1 MENNQLEIINEL
13 LKIFKI
19 TVENIS
25 QNFFNLIIYLRYAN
39 KLNESRKRRDKII
52 DIIYLSILFHFKD
65 NIIAGINKLSFIQKT
80 IIKYYKN
87 LSYSFDQSSSKYISM
102 YINLEKEYEENFIYF
117 ENKINKFNEN
127 IINYYN
133 SLN

>member
-1 MENNQLEIINEL
+1 
-13 LKIFKI
+13 
-19 TVENIS
+19 
-25 QNFFNLIIYLRYAN
+25 
-39 KLNESRKRRDKII
+39 
-52 DIIYLSILFHFKD
+52 
-65 NIIAGINKLSFIQKT
+65 
-80 IIKYYKN
+80 
-87 LSYSFDQSSSKYISM
+87 M

>member
-1 MENNQLEIINEL
+1 LENNQLEIINEL

>member
-1 MENNQLEIINEL
+1 MVNNKLEIINEL

-19 TVENIS
+19 TVENLS
-25 QNFFNLIIYLRYAN
+25 KNFFNLIIYLRYAN

-52 DIIYLSILFHFKD
+52 DIIYLSILYHFKD